1 MTRHNLNIDH
11 TQSTADKILLAA
23 TELFARN
30 NFDAVSVKQIAEAA
44 DANTALISY
53 YFGGKKNLYQEVLYT
68 QAKEFLN
75 IQEDIRKK
83 KLSPFTKLHAFVDS
97 IAKLQAEHPYHIHLI
112 YREMLT
118 PEPMFEKYIQ
128 SHLYRVHQFMA
139 ELVDEAIQNGE
150 IKTNI
155 KPTHVA
161 FTLESIILFFFLA
174 KQPIMMLGKFDPGA
188 ETSYLLEALDTYI
201 MSLK

>member
-1 MTRHNLNIDH
+1 MTKANE
-11 TQSTADKILLAA
+11 QSSADRILAA
-23 TELFARN
+23 ATDLFSRN
-30 NFDAVSVKQIAEAA
+30 NFDAVSIKQIAEASGC
-44 DANTALISY
+44 NGALISY

-68 QAKEFLN
+68 QAKEFIN
-75 IQEDIRKK
+75 IQEEICKK

-112 YREMLT
+112 YREMLS

-128 SHLYRVHQFMA
+128 NYLYRVHQFMA
-139 ELVDEAIQNGE
+139 ELVEEAITNGE

-174 KQPIMMLGKFDPGA
+174 KQPIMKLGNFDYGK
-188 ETSYLLEALDTYI
+188 ETTYLLEALDTYI
-201 MSLK
+201 MSLR

>member
-1 MTRHNLNIDH
+1 MTQPVEQ
-11 TQSTADKILLAA
+11 TSAEKILAAA

-30 NFDAVSVKQIAEAA
+30 NFDAVSVKQIAEAS
-44 DANTALISY
+44 NCNGALISY

-68 QAKEFLN
+68 QAKEFIN
-75 IQEDIRKK
+75 IQEAIRVK

-112 YREMLT
+112 YREMLS
-118 PEPMFEKYIQ
+118 PEPMFEKYIH
-128 SHLYRVHQFMA
+128 SHLYRVHTFMA
-139 ELVDEAIQNGE
+139 ELVEEAIANGE

-155 KPTHVA
+155 RPTHVA

-174 KQPIMMLGKFDPGA
+174 KQPIMMLGNFDTGK
-188 ETSYLLEALDTYI
+188 ETDYLLEALDTYI
-201 MSLK
+201 MSLR